1 MVEAVDAQNEA
12 SSTSTKVQGSKAA
25 APNDVSTA
33 ASGSADETN
42 LSAAKPSTR
51 GGVSRLSR
59 RVVPVITKAP
69 PPEAHGAGAP
79 IRVLQWNILADG
91 LSDDGFLVR
100 GEDANDAAQ
109 QDARI
114 EKIMARVREAKSSG
128 DQREAKMLAVSGSAL
143 N

>member
-1 MVEAVDAQNEA
+1 
-12 SSTSTKVQGSKAA
+12 
-25 APNDVSTA
+25 
-33 ASGSADETN
+33 
-42 LSAAKPSTR
+42 
-51 GGVSRLSR
+51 
-59 RVVPVITKAP
+59 VITKAP

>member
-1 MVEAVDAQNEA
+1 MDL
-12 SSTSTKVQGSKAA
+12 
-25 APNDVSTA
+25 
-33 ASGSADETN
+33 SADGATETPPAGLN
-42 LSAAKPSTR
+42 PRALLRQSTR
-51 GGVSRLSR
+51 NIR